1 MVESRGV
8 GREIGIA
15 ALDRNSGRCAL
26 TQLQDVQS
34 YWRTTHSLHQRRP
47 STVVVQQSA
56 LTAKA
61 GIEQVSGE
69 PTPLV
74 RSIQSAFE
82 TVPVVGIKRQ
92 YWSDAIGYEFI
103 QQLIVADEGKQA
115 TLVSVE
121 KKCASRYG
129 LG

>member
-1 MVESRGV
+1 MALTGPPCASSTSVTTGRVVAVVESRGV

-47 STVVVQQSA
+47 STVVVQQLA

-61 GIEQVSGE
+61 GVDQVSGE

-82 TVPVVGIKRQ
+82 NVPVVGIKRQ
-92 YWSDAIGYEFI
+92 YWSDAIGA
-103 QQLIVADEGKQA
+103 LPA
-115 TLVSVE
+115 TEL
-121 KKCASRYG
+121 ATY
-129 LG
+129 